1 MHFAFGILEL
11 SAVKRQPFGISLA
24 VHWLVRGNV
33 GSIPG
38 LGTKIPHASRQLS
51 PCVTTTECVCTAV
64 KNPREATK
72 IPTQP
77 NQSIN
82 ILKKVKTIC
91 CQRIIRK
98 VSPPGQT
105 AVPPSHCLLSPP
117 LLSSLPLSGP
127 LPPTPSSPLAMVL
140 NNSAPR
146 RSLLHPAPAHYWRAL
161 TNTSALIPAHYVILA
176 TFLSLPHTPA
186 MESDSNA
193 RPRMPA
199 PPTASAPELRC
210 TLCAPSLPQEL
221 TCAFGR
227 RGHTWDFPHLSCQG
241 CGFGPYSGN

>member
-1 MHFAFGILEL
+1 MKQQ
-11 SAVKRQPFGISLA
+11 SS
-24 VHWLVRGNV
+24 NT
-33 GSIPG
+33 
-38 LGTKIPHASRQLS
+38 TK
-51 PCVTTTECVCTAV
+51 
-64 KNPREATK
+64 
-72 IPTQP
+72 
-77 NQSIN
+77 SIN
-82 ILKKVKTIC
+82 QYFKKVKTIC

-176 TFLSLPHTPA
+176 TFLSLPHTPPW
-186 MESDSNA
+186 NLT
-193 RPRMPA
+193 PMPGHECLLHPQPLHQNSAA
-199 PPTASAPELRC
+199 PCVLHPCLR
-210 TLCAPSLPQEL
+210 S
-221 TCAFGR
+221 
-227 RGHTWDFPHLSCQG
+227 
-241 CGFGPYSGN
+241 

>member
-11 SAVKRQPFGISLA
+11 SAVKRQPFGISLV
-24 VHWLVRGNV
+24 VHWLVQGNV

-38 LGTKIPHASRQLS
+38 LGTKIPHASRQLG
-51 PCVTTTECVCTAV
+51 PCVTTRECVCTAV

-72 IPTQP
+72 IPTQQ

-82 ILKKVKTIC
+82 ILKK
-91 CQRIIRK
+91 RK
-98 VSPPGQT
+98 DN
-105 AVPPSHCLLSPP
+105 LLSKNHQEGVPTWSDWCPTFSLPP
-117 LLSSLPLSGP
+117 LSAPALLTSLVWP

-140 NNSAPR
+140 NNSAPH
-146 RSLLHPAPAHYWRAL
+146 RSLLHPVPAHYWRAL
-161 TNTSALIPAHYVILA
+161 TNTSALIPAHYVISA

-193 RPRMPA
+193 RPQMPA
-199 PPTASAPELRC
+199 PPTASAPEPCC

-227 RGHTWDFPHLSCQG
+227 RGHTWDFPHLHCQG